1 MAQRA
6 AALDEGKA
14 DVNNTGDAFRTTPAD
29 RELLEIWAECVNRK
43 RVVHRLSDA
52 EGATHFGSV
61 QAAMGQESRAFA
73 LGARA
78 PPYGRRR
85 CTVVGLPMSQAKRVA
100 LLGDST
106 MLGIAAALR
115 AFLERSNCAV
125 VSNRHMAGARLRDV
139 IEAAQAVPPVDTL
152 GIFLCG
158 NDIMR
163 GTPPADLQQAVDVL
177 GAIARQKAQRLCV
190 FMGGAGIWDNAP
202 PSYEGHMERF

>member
-1 MAQRA
+1 
-6 AALDEGKA
+6 
-14 DVNNTGDAFRTTPAD
+14 
-29 RELLEIWAECVNRK
+29 
-43 RVVHRLSDA
+43 
-52 EGATHFGSV
+52 
-61 QAAMGQESRAFA
+61 
-73 LGARA
+73 
-78 PPYGRRR
+78 
-85 CTVVGLPMSQAKRVA
+85 
-100 LLGDST
+100 

-202 PSYEGHMERF
+202 PSYEGHMERFRALVRAQGMHVEPMQRFHCIPREDGLHFDREHTLELVGKVLLRWTLVLASIHSTLRSCKCVCNLPNYICNRLMYICKLRKWVSKCFILPK